1 METDSYQE
9 SIRCGASRSL
19 AIFIRIISTFDIT
32 GIFDPDFTLPGSFSS
47 RETSLYHS
55 QESRTSTWGLPS
67 SVTLMDFS
75 GATGV
80 SVSPRS
86 SACGD
91 EAPPVAY
98 QTYDLNCESPQ
109 FAMPQPTE
117 TSMESGEPWILP
129 CEPSP
134 SPEPDDCLWVS
145 NEIITRLRDGISQQ
159 SLSQSPYPREWSSW
173 LQNDCFALF
182 GPNSLRKFTEEYWST
197 WHIHW
202 PVIHRTKFRIPTASA
217 ALVAAMVLLGAS
229 YSSDATTRGRARYWA
244 DSVEAMVFADE
255 YFGSATVFSALN
267 AACMER
273 RLRALQAGHAMCI
286 YQTFEG
292 NTMARRRARRSRFN
306 EVVANG
312 RHENLEH
319 VTIDMFRWEEFILK
333 EELIRTLVYM
343 IVLDSSFVI
352 LYNTIPRVMVSEMQ
366 TAVACPEACFQA
378 TTESECLQHLRAWMS
393 HPLWKGRRMSIAGAF
408 EILSGTDL
416 DFQTQ
421 QMFAQFGDLNLY
433 ILTCAF
439 HSTVFYI
446 RNFILPFDH
455 TVSIANFSRNWRRI
469 WTLRKLLR
477 FREAFG
483 TPAQAMENE
492 AVRMERWRQTGF
504 MKEAL
509 QFWLLGQIMLESKKP
524 SKVDKN
530 SEFSNNNAP
539 IQFDQ
544 PCMNDLKQYLRGFDR
559 TSTCK

>member
-1 METDSYQE
+1 MEPLHCPICKSTFSRKEHLRRHISIRKFDSIDSDRPLFVEVIVVMRADEYKIITAVSLCAKDVAKVLIEGNGHSALLDIRRHHHENTGLICLPVIRDILRRHVDVCTLSNNDTALSKHVLRKSPGLVSGPERPQELEESLPNVANLSPPPSLDHLICQMETDSYQE

-202 PVIHRTKFRIPTASA
+202 PVIHKTTFRIPTASA

-229 YSSDATTRGRARYWA
+229 YSPHATTRERARYWA

-306 EVVANG
+306 EVVA
-312 RHENLEH
+312 
-319 VTIDMFRWEEFILK
+319 V
-333 EELIRTLVYM
+333 
-343 IVLDSSFVI
+343 SS
-352 LYNTIPRVMVSEMQ
+352 PD
-366 TAVACPEACFQA
+366 P
-378 TTESECLQHLRAWMS
+378 
-393 HPLWKGRRMSIAGAF
+393 
-408 EILSGTDL
+408 
-416 DFQTQ
+416 
-421 QMFAQFGDLNLY
+421 
-433 ILTCAF
+433 
-439 HSTVFYI
+439 
-446 RNFILPFDH
+446 
-455 TVSIANFSRNWRRI
+455 
-469 WTLRKLLR
+469 
-477 FREAFG
+477 
-483 TPAQAMENE
+483 
-492 AVRMERWRQTGF
+492 
-504 MKEAL
+504 
-509 QFWLLGQIMLESKKP
+509 
-524 SKVDKN
+524 
-530 SEFSNNNAP
+530 
-539 IQFDQ
+539 
-544 PCMNDLKQYLRGFDR
+544 
-559 TSTCK
+559 